1 MIGNQSIPTF
11 PQNTDGIDSSGTN
24 ITMRNLIIT
33 SYDDDV
39 AVKSAHQ
46 GNLIA
51 KCTENMLIENVV
63 VYQSTGMAIG
73 SVAPHELHACVRN
86 ITFRN
91 ITFIDPIKG
100 VYVKTNPGSSGDGI
114 IENIIYED
122 IRIEKPKW
130 WGIYIGPRHDTGL
143 GCLLYPFYKTCET

>member
-1 MIGNQSIPTF
+1 
-11 PQNTDGIDSSGTN
+11 
-24 ITMRNLIIT
+24 
-33 SYDDDV
+33 
-39 AVKSAHQ
+39 
-46 GNLIA
+46 
-51 KCTENMLIENVV
+51 MLIENVV

-73 SVAPHELHACVRN
+73 SVAPHELHSCVRN

-91 ITFIDPIKG
+91 ITFIDPIKA

-122 IRIEKPKW
+122 ITIEKPKW